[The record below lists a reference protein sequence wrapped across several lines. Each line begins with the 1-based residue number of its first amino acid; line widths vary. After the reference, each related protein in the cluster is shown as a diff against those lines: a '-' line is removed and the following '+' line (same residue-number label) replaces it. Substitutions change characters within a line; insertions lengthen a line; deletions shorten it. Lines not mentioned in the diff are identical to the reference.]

1 MHPASSRLI
10 LTAFLFLAP
19 LLSAAPAHA
28 ADFDLVI
35 LDLHMP
41 GMNGLEGLQRLKAKF
56 PNLPTVVISGQ
67 ATNEQAREALNKGA
81 SGFLP
86 KDVSGEAMLKALELV
101 LAGEVYVPSMALTL
115 EGTAAGKY
123 DSGGNK
129 CFEPGAPEFFA
140 YQAEQLFVTWLHDL
154 GQRLACQPAWRP
166 VTDARHFNCFVR
178 ICQLRKRTRV
188 ADRDREKMEHEVWV
202 RDRLV
207 AADKSTCLKMIGR
220 GRTAPEKEPM

>member
-1 MHPASSRLI
+1 MQLLI
-10 LTAFLFLAP
+10 ADDHKLVLEALAAYLKKLAPDVEITQAPSFGTAFDILGDEGA
-19 LLSAAPAHA
+19 
-28 ADFDLVI
+28 FDLVI

-115 EGTAAGKY
+115 EGTGSGKY
-123 DSGGNK
+123 DFDQENPMSDLTMRELEVLGLLTQGCSNK
-129 CFEPGAPEFFA
+129 EIADNLGLKYVTIAYHLKNIYRKLGVKNRTGAVNKA
-140 YQAEQLFVTWLHDL
+140 IKL
-154 GQRLACQPAWRP
+154 GW
-166 VTDARHFNCFVR
+166 N
-178 ICQLRKRTRV
+178 I
-188 ADRDREKMEHEVWV
+188 
-202 RDRLV
+202 
-207 AADKSTCLKMIGR
+207 
-220 GRTAPEKEPM
+220 